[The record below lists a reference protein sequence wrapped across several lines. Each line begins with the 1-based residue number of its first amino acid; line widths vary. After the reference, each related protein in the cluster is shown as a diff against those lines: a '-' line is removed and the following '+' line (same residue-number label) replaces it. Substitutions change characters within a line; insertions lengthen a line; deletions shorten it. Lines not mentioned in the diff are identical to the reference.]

1 MKAKTLPAPAM
12 PDLPIPE
19 ILAEA
24 RMGDLR
30 TLAEEPFDYAS
41 LPGSVDALFDLLER
55 RAIPYLLVG
64 GLAVVYY
71 VGGRNTRDIDL
82 LMPSRSLA
90 QLPEIEITER
100 NADFARGA
108 FRGVVVDLLFTRNRL
123 FDLVRRRFSTTLR
136 SGSRTIPCATP
147 EGLVLMKLYA
157 LPSLY
162 RQRRFDR
169 VKIYEADIAGL
180 VRTYRPDLDQLFMVM
195 EPHVLATDLV
205 EIRQIASDIVADIE
219 RFESRF
225 GPRG

>member
-1 MKAKTLPAPAM
+1 MKAKTLAAPVL
-12 PDLPIPE
+12 PNLPIPD

-30 TLAEEPFDYAS
+30 TLHEEPFDYAS
-41 LPGSVDALFDLLER
+41 LPASVDALFELLDQ

-90 QLPEIEITER
+90 QMPEIEITER
-100 NADFARGA
+100 NTDFARGT
-108 FRGVVVDLLFTRNRL
+108 FRGVIVDVLFTRNKL
-123 FDLVRRRFSTTLR
+123 FDAVRRRFSTTLR

-147 EGLVLMKLYA
+147 EGLLIMKLFA

-162 RQRRFDR
+162 RQGRLDR
-169 VKIYEADIAGL
+169 VRVYRADIGAL
-180 VRTYRPDLDQLFMVM
+180 LDRYEPDMEPLLAQL
-195 EPHVLATDLV
+195 EPHVLASDLR
-205 EIRQIASDIVADIE
+205 EIRAIVDEIRREAGH
-219 RFESRF
+219 FQV
-225 GPRG
+225 